1 MLSQNLAFL
10 RDLTTVNTAPR
21 LSLLPPSSSSLSALS
36 LTRISL
42 YILRYST
49 KRSDLSDARLLF
61 FVRLRANIL
70 GFCLHSPH
78 AEYHEP
84 RGVLLRW
91 YRTRT
96 DHRSSDAASKFRLPN
111 AACLSLSLCAV
122 LLLLHLDDRPQI
134 PHRPIDR
141 PTAQTHT
148 HTRTLSSGSKLSC

>member
-84 RGVLLRW
+84 RGVLLRR

-111 AACLSLSLCAV
+111 AACLSLSLLRNFV
-122 LLLLHLDDRPQI
+122 HSSMIVFKYRTDRRPTDRPN
-134 PHRPIDR
+134 
-141 PTAQTHT
+141 THSHSLVRIET
-148 HTRTLSSGSKLSC
+148 ELLS